1 MNNIS
6 IVSESM
12 ICSNCGACKVICPKD
27 AISFITSPL
36 GRMYASVNER
46 CIDCKA
52 CLKVCPSLDK
62 FNLHSIFED
71 RYVGKI
77 EQVYTGRANDEQIY
91 NNAQSGGLC
100 TATLKYLFEKKIIDA
115 AVLCKMSAGMPP
127 KTQAI
132 VIDSETDLYECQK
145 SKYAPVDLLSI
156 LRGYYDKKSLAVV
169 GLPCQIQGIIS
180 LQNMGRCKNISYKL
194 GLICEC
200 VLGSTLQDVL
210 LSYHSVKSN
219 GIIEWKKK
227 DFTYSGKYYPYR
239 DAPIRIRFDNGD
251 DVVLPNDYR
260 FALKDMYTSP
270 RCRVCYDKLNSFADI
285 VFGDPWGMSGID
297 WQKGESLVITRTFKG
312 ESLIQDIIRANDI
325 TLKHAS
331 FNELLKGQNIDERR
345 KSVSAYSVALNAL
358 RIKANSYLYQQ
369 KDVATIPAKY
379 IIAAKKNIEEYISNE
394 ELSREDIIGKSRSII
409 KNYVRRRKLSRLFIV
424 RAVKKAFRIINL
436 MK

>member
-1 MNNIS
+1 
-6 IVSESM
+6 
-12 ICSNCGACKVICPKD
+12 
-27 AISFITSPL
+27 
-36 GRMYASVNER
+36 
-46 CIDCKA
+46 
-52 CLKVCPSLDK
+52 
-62 FNLHSIFED
+62 
-71 RYVGKI
+71 
-77 EQVYTGRANDEQIY
+77 
-91 NNAQSGGLC
+91 
-100 TATLKYLFEKKIIDA
+100 
-115 AVLCKMSAGMPP
+115 
-127 KTQAI
+127 
-132 VIDSETDLYECQK
+132 
-145 SKYAPVDLLSI
+145 
-156 LRGYYDKKSLAVV
+156 
-169 GLPCQIQGIIS
+169 
-180 LQNMGRCKNISYKL
+180 MGRCKNVSYKL

-358 RIKANSYLYQQ
+358 HIKANSYLYQQ